1 MGIVGFLSPTLTA
14 SVVMSFSLL
23 IFINKENYWQEQ
35 SEVRKSIKSIVAL
48 GHQDI
53 VMLLGALRMSME
65 SEKVRHLGQI
75 IMT

>member
-23 IFINKENYWQEQ
+23 IFINKENYWLEQ